1 MNAQSSD
8 DDELLNSSPEEEED
22 DDDLVDDDEPID
34 VSELEDGLP
43 EPPDE
48 DEEEDGDA
56 SLDEILADR
65 GSAKRSAVTGDA
77 DDDEDED
84 LMAVLAPDRDLPMLG
99 PLPER
104 VDPIKDRQEFV
115 CNRCHLVKLKSQLA
129 DADRGL
135 CRDCV

>member
-1 MNAQSSD
+1 MNARSSE
-8 DDELLNSSPEEEED
+8 DDEVLDRQPAEDEE
-22 DDDLVDDDEPID
+22 DDLVDDDEPID
-34 VSELEDGLP
+34 VSELEEGLP

-77 DDDEDED
+77 DDDDEEDI
-84 LMAVLAPDRDLPMLG
+84 MAALVPDREPPILG